1 MAKDVFE
8 LASMARTKPE
18 ESSECKAFKI
28 ENQKEAMENELLK
41 GLNPKSE
48 WFERLEE
55 LDVTTSAWEPI
66 QDNRKVFLNEI
77 VGTTHAFF
85 DEQYAG
91 RTWLEMLVILKK
103 SASALPVTTEAA
115 KDATTNDKMRGII
128 LYKKDGKYYVDD
140 GNHRI
145 TYAKILG
152 GINDIVCSVFE
163 EKQTNNTPVGKR
175 E

>member
-1 MAKDVFE
+1 MAKDIFE

-18 ESSECKAFKI
+18 ESPECKAFRIDSLREAK
-28 ENQKEAMENELLK
+28 ENDLLK

-48 WFERLEE
+48 WFERLEY
-55 LDVTTSAWEPI
+55 LDEKAYAWEPI

-77 VGTTHAFF
+77 VGSTHAFF

-103 SASALPVTTEAA
+103 GASTIPVTEEAA

-163 EKQTNNTPVGKR
+163 EKQANNTPVGKR

>member
-1 MAKDVFE
+1 MAKDIFE

-18 ESSECKAFKI
+18 ESPECKAFII
-28 ENQKEAMENELLK
+28 ENMKEAMENELLK
-41 GLNPKSE
+41 GLNPLPV
-48 WFERLEE
+48 WFERLEYLNE
-55 LDVTTSAWEPI
+55 KAYVWEPI
-66 QDNRKVFLNEI
+66 QDNRKVFLKEI
-77 VGTTHAFF
+77 VGSTHAFF

-103 SASALPVTTEAA
+103 GASTIPVTEEAA

-163 EKQTNNTPVGKR
+163 EKQANNTPVGKR